1 MTFDEFLYLFQ
12 SFGYLFVLVASVAA
26 MIASANVD
34 RTFKRYEKLRSVRGL
49 TGADAARQVLM
60 ANGVTDIRIARTSG
74 RLSDHFNPK
83 DKTIYLSDSV
93 YDSVGISAV
102 GVAAHEAGH
111 AVQHAVG
118 YLPIRLRSAI
128 VPAVNLGSRLAMP
141 LILIGLMLSAAANA
155 IGYEIAM
162 VGVIAY
168 SLCVIFQL
176 VTLPTEYNASARAM
190 EALENGG
197 ILVGDELIGARK
209 TLSAAALTYVAALAV
224 SLTQFLRLVAIVMG
238 GRRRR

>member
-1 MTFDEFLYLFQ
+1 MTLDEFLYLFQ
-12 SFGYLFVLVASVAA
+12 TFGYLFVIAASVAA
-26 MIASANVD
+26 MIVSANVD
-34 RTFKRYEKLRSVRGL
+34 RTFKRYEKTSSVRGL
-49 TGADAARQVLM
+49 TGAEAARQVLM
-60 ANGVTDIRIARTSG
+60 ANGVTDVGIARTSG
-74 RLSDHFNPK
+74 KLTDHFNPK
-83 DKTIYLSDSV
+83 DKTVYLSDSV

-118 YLPIRLRSAI
+118 YFPIRLRTAI

-162 VGVIAY
+162 IGVIAY
-168 SLCVIFQL
+168 SLCVFFQL

-197 ILVGDELIGARK
+197 ILVGDELVGARK
-209 TLSAAALTYVAALAV
+209 TLNAAALTYVAALAV
-224 SLTQFLRLVAIVMG
+224 SLIQFLRLLAIVMG
-238 GRRRR
+238 GRRRK

>member
-1 MTFDEFLYLFQ
+1 MT
-12 SFGYLFVLVASVAA
+12 
-26 MIASANVD
+26 D
-34 RTFKRYEKLRSVRGL
+34 R
-49 TGADAARQVLM
+49 
-60 ANGVTDIRIARTSG
+60 
-74 RLSDHFNPK
+74 
-83 DKTIYLSDSV
+83 V
-93 YDSVGISAV
+93 YDSVGIAAV

-141 LILIGLMLSAAANA
+141 LILVGLMLSAAANV

-176 VTLPTEYNASARAM
+176 ITLPTEYNASSRAM
-190 EALENGG
+190 EALENSN
-197 ILVGDELIGARK
+197 ILVGEELDGARK
-209 TLSAAALTYVAALAV
+209 TLNAAALTYVAALAV

>member
-1 MTFDEFLYLFQ
+1 MDEFLYLFQ
-12 SFGYLFVLVASVAA
+12 AFGYFFVLAASVAA
-26 MIASANVD
+26 MIASANVS
-34 RTFKRYEKLRSVRGL
+34 RTFRRYEKITSVRGL
-49 TGADAARQVLM
+49 SGADAARQVLL
-60 ANGVTDIRIARTSG
+60 ANGVTDVRIARTSG
-74 RLSDHFNPK
+74 KLTDHFNPK

-93 YDSVGISAV
+93 YDSVGIAAV

-141 LILIGLMLSAAANA
+141 LILVGLMLSAAANV

-162 VGVIAY
+162 AGVIAY

-176 VTLPTEYNASARAM
+176 ITLPTEYNASSRAM
-190 EALENGG
+190 EALENSN
-197 ILVGDELIGARK
+197 ILVGEELDGARK
-209 TLSAAALTYVAALAV
+209 TLNAAALTYVAALAV